1 MILRLT
7 LTILGLSSLLL
18 SQEETEKSVSVTQTR
33 RLDFPTDGIRT
44 SGAAQL
50 PARVTEFVTSRS
62 STNRIFRAKVS
73 GVNGFAI

>member
-7 LTILGLSSLLL
+7 LAILGLSSLLL

-44 SGAAQL
+44 SGALSCRLA
-50 PARVTEFVTSRS
+50 
-62 STNRIFRAKVS
+62 
-73 GVNGFAI
+73 

>member
-1 MILRLT
+1 MINPLKVFTNMILRLT

-44 SGAAQL
+44 SGALSCRLA
-50 PARVTEFVTSRS
+50 
-62 STNRIFRAKVS
+62 
-73 GVNGFAI
+73 